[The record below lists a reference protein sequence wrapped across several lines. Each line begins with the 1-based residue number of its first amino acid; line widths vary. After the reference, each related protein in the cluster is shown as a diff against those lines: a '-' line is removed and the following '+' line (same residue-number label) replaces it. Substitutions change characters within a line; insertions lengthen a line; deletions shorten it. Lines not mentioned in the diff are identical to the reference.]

1 MQFTSPDYAS
11 HNDFRC
17 GDDELS
23 AKVRPRLDALAA
35 VVRPCREQDPP
46 GQRRGRVHPLL
57 PMSVRS
63 TDGEGTQS
71 ALPAS
76 IDLMLPE
83 RRIPTRSPEWREL
96 YQRTQRAMELT
107 SRLNVLPFS
116 DVDARRSLLAEL
128 FGDPNAE
135 NRFVHPPF
143 YCTSGTGTRLGE
155 RASVG
160 QACSFL
166 DLGGITIGERTMI
179 SPKVTLIT
187 EGHPIEPVDRYA
199 FITVAPILIGARVW
213 VGAAATILPGVTIG
227 HDSVVG
233 AGAVIAKDVPPLTV
247 VTGHGHV
254 VRRLLEP
261 TRQQAPS

>member
-1 MQFTSPDYAS
+1 M
-11 HNDFRC
+11 R
-17 GDDELS
+17 
-23 AKVRPRLDALAA
+23 
-35 VVRPCREQDPP
+35 
-46 GQRRGRVHPLL
+46 
-57 PMSVRS
+57 M
-63 TDGEGTQS
+63 DGEGT
-71 ALPAS
+71 LPGGPAN

-83 RRIPTRSPEWREL
+83 HRIPTRSPEWRDL
-96 YQRTQRAMELT
+96 YQRVQSAMELT
-107 SRLNVLPFS
+107 SRLNALPYG
-116 DVDARRSLLAEL
+116 DIDARRSLLKEL
-128 FGDPNAE
+128 FGDPDSE
-135 NRFVHPPF
+135 EYFVHPPF
-143 YCTSGTGTRLGE
+143 YCTSGVGTQLGN

-199 FITVAPILIGARVW
+199 FITVAPIVIGARVW

-227 HDSVVG
+227 HDSVIG

-247 VTGHGHV
+247 VTGPGHV

-261 TRQQAPS
+261 PSDPAPN